1 MGENNLMLVEG
12 SRADDETSLRLPS
25 HVTKNSIDTP

>member
-12 SRADDETSLRLPS
+12 SRADDETSPRLFFHS
-25 HVTKNSIDTP
+25 TVF